1 VVCGSGPPRGGRA
14 RADELSV
21 RLQDVA
27 STAEVDQM
35 RRADENLEMLAQRLS
50 RLAGSGRRGSVI
62 SLLHPADGAAAGHPE

>member
-1 VVCGSGPPRGGRA
+1 
-14 RADELSV
+14 
-21 RLQDVA
+21 
-27 STAEVDQM
+27 M